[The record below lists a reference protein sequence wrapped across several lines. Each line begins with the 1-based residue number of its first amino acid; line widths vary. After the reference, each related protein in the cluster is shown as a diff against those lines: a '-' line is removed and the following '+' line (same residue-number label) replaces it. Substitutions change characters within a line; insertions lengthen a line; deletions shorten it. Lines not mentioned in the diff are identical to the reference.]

1 MSKAAK
7 TAVDIISG
15 EWGAQQSFHYGE
27 ALVCCTSYFVLITYG
42 ALQGA
47 AGAIP

>member
-27 ALVCCTSYFVLITYG
+27 ALVCYTAVFSVLRDDTKNG
-42 ALQGA
+42 CVAD
-47 AGAIP
+47 

>member
-15 EWGAQQSFHYGE
+15 EGGGGAQQSFHYGE
-27 ALVCCTSYFVLITYG
+27 ALVCLSAVFSVVTQRF
-42 ALQGA
+42 A
-47 AGAIP
+47 